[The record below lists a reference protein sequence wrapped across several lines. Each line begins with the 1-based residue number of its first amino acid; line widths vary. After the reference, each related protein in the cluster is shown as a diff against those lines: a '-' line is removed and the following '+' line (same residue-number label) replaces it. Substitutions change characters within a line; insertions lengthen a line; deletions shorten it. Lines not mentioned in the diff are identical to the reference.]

1 MVGEY
6 PMKEFKLSSFN
17 SFDVYHHEDLTVSL
31 VEGCVVG
38 YFTEWENIITNLS
51 DEIEIR
57 HEDKHLSSIEL
68 LERYGNYKSCDE
80 FGCNQT
86 EGICDDCYSTF
97 NEAIKKFVDC
107 ADIGKQFSWRVDLM
121 FSEIGIIERVK

>member
-1 MVGEY
+1 M
-6 PMKEFKLSSFN
+6 MKEFKLTSIN
-17 SFDVYHHEDLTVSL
+17 SFHDYQEIGLTIET

-38 YFTEWENIITNLS
+38 YTTQWKNITNNLS

-57 HEDKHLSSIEL
+57 HEDKHLSSSQL
-68 LERYGNYKSCDE
+68 LERYGNFKSCDE

-86 EGICDDCYSTF
+86 EGICDDCYWSF
-97 NEAIKKFVDC
+97 NEGIKEFVEC
-107 ADIGKQFSWRVDLM
+107 ADITDQFSWCVDLM